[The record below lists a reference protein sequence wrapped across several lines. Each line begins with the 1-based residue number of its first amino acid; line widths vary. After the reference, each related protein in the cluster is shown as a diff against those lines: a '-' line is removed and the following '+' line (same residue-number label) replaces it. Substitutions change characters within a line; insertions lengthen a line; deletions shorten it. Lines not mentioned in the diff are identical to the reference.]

1 MLIVMAGLP
10 GSGKS
15 TLAEALGR
23 ALPAPLVSVDPV
35 EAALW
40 RAGVARDQPTGLAAY
55 LVAEAVADGVLAL
68 GQDTIVD
75 AVNAVEPARQQWQ
88 VLAGRRGVPVAFIE
102 VVCSD
107 PAVHR
112 HRLEHRRRDIEGFR
126 EPTWE
131 SVEQW
136 QAEFEPWTGPRLQ
149 LDSIADLASNVA
161 KCLDYLT
168 SHATP

>member
-10 GSGKS
+10 GAGKS
-15 TLAEALGR
+15 TVAEGLGR

-40 RAGVARDQPTGLAAY
+40 RAGVGRDQPTGLAAY

-68 GQDTIVD
+68 GQDTIID
-75 AVNAVEPARQQWQ
+75 AVNAVEPARAQWRD
-88 VLAGRRGVPVAFIE
+88 LARRHGVPVAFIE

-107 PAVHR
+107 PVVHR
-112 HRLEHRRRDIEGFR
+112 YRLEHRKRDIEGFP
-126 EPTWE
+126 EPTWDA
-131 SVEQW
+131 VECRR
-136 QAEFEPWTGPRLQ
+136 AEFEPWTGPRLL
-149 LDSIADLASNVA
+149 LDSIADPASNLA

-168 SHATP
+168 SHATR